1 MSVKQKL
8 RNLVL
13 SSILSMSVLSV
24 GVTASAQ
31 VENITKIPNLS
42 KDIQEIT
49 QYEAIETPE
58 NYPQELLDWYASNI
72 DARSYVVVDTETNK
86 ILAQQEANVPYP
98 IGSMSKVMAM
108 YMVYKAIDEG
118 KLTLDTKITIPQ
130 EIEDYFSFNPEMSAV
145 GLYAGEEYS
154 VEDLIHGV
162 MFLSGN
168 DATSAL
174 LWEIYGSEQA
184 AVQAIRVQLTD
195 WGFTNFE
202 FYTVSGIP
210 NLYLPE
216 ELWIE
221 GSNENS
227 ENKMS
232 AADVALMSQYV
243 VETYPA
249 LLDITSKYEYV
260 FAEGTENEQVFYTTN
275 LLLDG
280 QAYGREGIT
289 GLKSGMTDAAGRN
302 FVSTSTE
309 NGRKVIAVVMGL
321 FDREDGLA
329 VTTYWE
335 TEILLDAL
343 LDYPDLYQ
351 LEGLA
356 SNKHL
361 TREEREAELAK
372 LSEENAQAE
381 LAEQGIEL
389 ENRRDSPVTNFM
401 RNLFNI
407 FQ

>member
-24 GVTASAQ
+24 GLTASAQ

-42 KDIQEIT
+42 KDMQEIT

-98 IGSMSKVMAM
+98 IASMSKVMAM

-118 KLTLDTKITIPQ
+118 KLALDTKITIPQ

-289 GLKSGMTDAAGRN
+289 GLKSGMTDAAGLN

-321 FDREDGLA
+321 FDREDGLE

-372 LSEENAQAE
+372 LSEEKAQAE

>member
-98 IGSMSKVMAM
+98 IASMSKVMAM

-118 KLTLDTKITIPQ
+118 KLALDTKITIPQ

>member
-98 IGSMSKVMAM
+98 IASMSKVMAM

-118 KLTLDTKITIPQ
+118 KLSLDTKITIPQ

-372 LSEENAQAE
+372 LSEEKAQAE

>member
-98 IGSMSKVMAM
+98 IASMSKVMAM

-118 KLTLDTKITIPQ
+118 KLALDTKITIPQ

-351 LEGLA
+351 LDGLA

-401 RNLFNI
+401 RDLFNI

>member
-42 KDIQEIT
+42 KDMQEIT

-98 IGSMSKVMAM
+98 IASMSKVMAM

-118 KLTLDTKITIPQ
+118 KLALDTKITIPQ

-275 LLLDG
+275 QLLDG

-335 TEILLDAL
+335 TEILLEAL

-356 SNKHL
+356 SNKQL

-372 LSEENAQAE
+372 LSEEKAQAE

>member
-98 IGSMSKVMAM
+98 IASMSKVMAM

-118 KLTLDTKITIPQ
+118 KLALDTKITIPQ

-210 NLYLPE
+210 NLYFPV

-351 LEGLA
+351 LDGLA

>member
-49 QYEAIETPE
+49 QYEAIEIPE

-118 KLTLDTKITIPQ
+118 KLALDTKITIPQ

-216 ELWIE
+216 ALWIE

-321 FDREDGLA
+321 FDREDGLE

-372 LSEENAQAE
+372 LSEEKAQAE

-401 RNLFNI
+401 RDLFNI
-407 FQ
+407 FH

>member
-98 IGSMSKVMAM
+98 IASMSKVMAM

-118 KLTLDTKITIPQ
+118 KLALDTKITIPQ

-260 FAEGTENEQVFYTTN
+260 FAEGTDNEQVFYTTN

-280 QAYGREGIT
+280 QEYGREGIT

-321 FDREDGLA
+321 FDREDGLV

-343 LDYPDLYQ
+343 LEYPDLYQ
-351 LEGLA
+351 LDGLA

-401 RNLFNI
+401 RDLFNI
-407 FQ
+407 FH

>member
-31 VENITKIPNLS
+31 VENITKTPNLS

-98 IGSMSKVMAM
+98 IASMSKVMAM

-118 KLTLDTKITIPQ
+118 KLALDTKITIPQ

-321 FDREDGLA
+321 FDREDGLP

-401 RNLFNI
+401 RDLFNI
-407 FQ
+407 FH

>member
-1 MSVKQKL
+1 
-8 RNLVL
+8 
-13 SSILSMSVLSV
+13 MSVLSV

-49 QYEAIETPE
+49 QYEAIEIPE

-98 IGSMSKVMAM
+98 IASMSKVMAM

-118 KLTLDTKITIPQ
+118 KLSLDTKITIPQ

>member
-98 IGSMSKVMAM
+98 IASMSKVMAM

-118 KLTLDTKITIPQ
+118 KLALDTKITIPQ

-280 QAYGREGIT
+280 QAYSREGIT

-401 RNLFNI
+401 RDLFNI

>member
-98 IGSMSKVMAM
+98 IASMSKVMAM

-118 KLTLDTKITIPQ
+118 KLSLDTKITIPQ

>member
-98 IGSMSKVMAM
+98 IASMSKVMAM

-118 KLTLDTKITIPQ
+118 KLALDTKITIPQ
-130 EIEDYFSFNPEMSAV
+130 EIEDYFSFNLEMSAV

-401 RNLFNI
+401 RDLFNI

>member
-98 IGSMSKVMAM
+98 IASMSKVMAM

-118 KLTLDTKITIPQ
+118 KLSLDTKITIPQ
-130 EIEDYFSFNPEMSAV
+130 EIEDYFSFNPEMSTV

-361 TREEREAELAK
+361 TREEREVELAK

-401 RNLFNI
+401 RDLFNI

>member
-31 VENITKIPNLS
+31 VENITKTPNLS

-98 IGSMSKVMAM
+98 IASMSKVMAM

-118 KLTLDTKITIPQ
+118 KLALDTKITIPQ

-321 FDREDGLA
+321 FDREDGLP

-361 TREEREAELAK
+361 TREEREIELAK

-401 RNLFNI
+401 RDLFNI
-407 FQ
+407 FH

>member
-98 IGSMSKVMAM
+98 IASMSKVMAM

-118 KLTLDTKITIPQ
+118 KLALDTKITIPQ

-401 RNLFNI
+401 RDLFNI

>member
-42 KDIQEIT
+42 KDMQEIT

-58 NYPQELLDWYASNI
+58 NYPQELLNWYTSNI
-72 DARSYVVVDTETNK
+72 DARSYVVVDTKTNK

-98 IGSMSKVMAM
+98 IASMSKVMAM

-118 KLTLDTKITIPQ
+118 KLALDTKITIPQ
-130 EIEDYFSFNPEMSAV
+130 EIEDYFSFNPEMSVV

-321 FDREDGLA
+321 FDREDGLE

-372 LSEENAQAE
+372 LSEEKAQAE

-389 ENRRDSPVTNFM
+389 ENRRDSPLTNFM

>member
-118 KLTLDTKITIPQ
+118 KLALDTKITIPQ

-401 RNLFNI
+401 RDLFNI

>member
-8 RNLVL
+8 RHLVL

-98 IGSMSKVMAM
+98 IASMSKVMAM

-118 KLTLDTKITIPQ
+118 KLALDTKITIPQ

>member
-8 RNLVL
+8 RHLVL

-98 IGSMSKVMAM
+98 IASMSKVMAM

-118 KLTLDTKITIPQ
+118 KLSLDTKITIPQ
-130 EIEDYFSFNPEMSAV
+130 EIEDYFSFNPEMSTV

-335 TEILLDAL
+335 TEILLEAL

-401 RNLFNI
+401 RDLFNI

>member
-1 MSVKQKL
+1 
-8 RNLVL
+8 
-13 SSILSMSVLSV
+13 MSVLSV

-98 IGSMSKVMAM
+98 IASMSKVMAM

-118 KLTLDTKITIPQ
+118 KLALDTKITIPQ

>member
-49 QYEAIETPE
+49 QYEAIEIPE

-98 IGSMSKVMAM
+98 IASMSKVMAM

-118 KLTLDTKITIPQ
+118 KLSLDTKITIPQ

>member
-1 MSVKQKL
+1 LSVKQKL

-24 GVTASAQ
+24 GLTASAQ

-42 KDIQEIT
+42 KDMQEIT

-98 IGSMSKVMAM
+98 IASMSKVMAM

-118 KLTLDTKITIPQ
+118 KLALDTKITIPQ

-289 GLKSGMTDAAGRN
+289 GLKSGMTDAAGLN

-321 FDREDGLA
+321 FDREDGLE

-372 LSEENAQAE
+372 LSEEKAQAE

>member
-118 KLTLDTKITIPQ
+118 KLALDTKITIPQ